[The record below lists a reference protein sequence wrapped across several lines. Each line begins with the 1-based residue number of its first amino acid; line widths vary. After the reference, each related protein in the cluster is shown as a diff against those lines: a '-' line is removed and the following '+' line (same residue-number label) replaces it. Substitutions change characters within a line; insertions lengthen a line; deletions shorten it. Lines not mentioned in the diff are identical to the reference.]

1 MLIASRLIF
10 RQIAALCLSLTFV
23 LLCCMWLVHSMRIV
37 ELILKSSESF
47 FTFFKLMLLT
57 VPDLLVIVL
66 PIATLI
72 SVIFVYNRLQNDR
85 ELVAMT
91 ACGYSNWTLSW
102 PSILFAIFVSGFIY
116 FINIFVLHES
126 FREVRDVEHKLKN
139 SLPNLIITPGVFN
152 PMGDSMV
159 YVRRKLGKNNLIGIT
174 AYVDKKNGAPYTII
188 AKEGKLVTK
197 NDVPHILMKD
207 GNRQV
212 YDNVKRKLSIV
223 YFDETLVSIT
233 GPERS
238 NIERARKP
246 YEFSISELADK
257 GNEAEN
263 TPQKLRFYVELAQ
276 RLISPLY
283 PIAYAILALIFI
295 MGSAYTRNGKITT
308 VVYIILSAIT
318 LQVACLGLIN
328 MGTKSIEALFGAIAI
343 MLGTIIIGGAYLYLN
358 STGKKKI

>member
-1 MLIASRLIF
+1 MLIANRLIF
-10 RQIAALCLSLTFV
+10 RQVAALCLSLTFV

-85 ELVAMT
+85 ELVALS
-91 ACGYSNWTLSW
+91 ACGYSNWSLAW
-102 PSILFAIFVSGFIY
+102 PSVLFSILVSGFIY

-152 PMGDSMV
+152 PMGDSMI
-159 YVRRKLGKNNLIGIT
+159 YVRKKLGKDNLIGIT
-174 AYVDKKNGAPYTII
+174 AYIDKKNGVPYTII

-197 NDVPHILMKD
+197 NDVPHILMKN

-212 YDNVKRKLSIV
+212 YDNEKGKLSIV
-223 YFDETLVSIT
+223 YFDETLVAVT
-233 GPERS
+233 GPERN
-238 NIERARKP
+238 NIQRARKP

-257 GNEAEN
+257 GSE
-263 TPQKLRFYVELAQ
+263 TIDMPQKLRIYVELAQ

-283 PIAYAILALIFI
+283 SVAYAIISLIFI
-295 MGSAYTRNGKITT
+295 MGSAYSRDGKISTII
-308 VVYIILSAIT
+308 YIILSAIA
-318 LQVACLGLIN
+318 LQVACMGLIN
-328 MGTKSIEALFGAIAI
+328 MGTKNIEALFGAVII
-343 MLGTIIIGGAYLYLN
+343 MFGTIIVGGCYLYFKGV
-358 STGKKKI
+358 GKYKI